1 MLNKNATIWYNIGKG
16 GEFMKEITV
25 QCVEKNYRVYI
36 DNNMDKFHTLLEE
49 NKIKFKDKVFL
60 VTDDIVYDIYKDVIE
75 RIKSETNCKVYYFIH
90 GEVNKNINT
99 VQSIYN
105 FLAENNANRN
115 STLIAFGGGVVGD
128 LVGFVASTYMRGIK
142 FINIPT
148 TLLSQVDSCIG
159 GKVGYNYNGIK
170 NVIGNFYNPIFVYVS
185 IGFLKSLEIGQFKGG
200 LGEVVKHGVI
210 KDNQLLQFINNNYK
224 YILEKEN
231 DKLLHIV
238 KECLRIKSEVIEQ
251 DFKDNG
257 IRNILNFGHTV
268 GHAIEVDSNFKI
280 SHGEAV
286 GLGMLTAVKL
296 SETKLLLCKEEYT
309 RVENL
314 LKKLEL
320 PVKYKVDNY
329 SSFMYAINHDKKN
342 SDKIRFAL
350 LEKIGK
356 CKMKVEITEDEILA
370 ALKESIARG

>member
-1 MLNKNATIWYNIGKG
+1 
-16 GEFMKEITV
+16 MKEITV
-25 QCVEKNYRVYI
+25 HSGEKNYRVYI
-36 DNNMDKFHTLLEE
+36 DDTIDKFHTLLAV
-49 NKIKFKDKVFL
+49 NKIKINDKVFL
-60 VTDDIVYDIYKDVIE
+60 VTDDIVYDLYKDVIE
-75 RIKSETNCKVYYFIH
+75 RIKSETNCKVFYFIH
-90 GEVNKNINT
+90 GEINKSINT
-99 VQSIYN
+99 VQTIYN
-105 FLAENNANRN
+105 FLIENAANRN
-115 STLIAFGGGVVGD
+115 STLIAFGGGIVGD

-170 NVIGNFYNPIFVYVS
+170 NVIGNFYNPTFVYVC
-185 IGFLKSLEIGQFKGG
+185 IGFLKTLKNEQFKDG

-210 KDNQLLQFINNNYK
+210 NDNQLLQFINDNFK
-224 YILEKEN
+224 YILGMEN
-231 DKLLHIV
+231 DKLFHIV
-238 KECLRIKSEVIEQ
+238 KECLRIKAQVIEQ
-251 DFKDNG
+251 DFKDTG

-268 GHAIEVDSNFKI
+268 GHGIEVASDFKI

-286 GLGMLTAVKL
+286 GLGMLVSIKL
-296 SETKLLLCKEEYT
+296 SESKLLLCKEVYK
-309 RVENL
+309 RVESL

-342 SDKIRFAL
+342 NDKIRFVL
-350 LEKIGK
+350 LEEIGK
-356 CKMKVEITEDEILA
+356 CKIKVEINEEEILA